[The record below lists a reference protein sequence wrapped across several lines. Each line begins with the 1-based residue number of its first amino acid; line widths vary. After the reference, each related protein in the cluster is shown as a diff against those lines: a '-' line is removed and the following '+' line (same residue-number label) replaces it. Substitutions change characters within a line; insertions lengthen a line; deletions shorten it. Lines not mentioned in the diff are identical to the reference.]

1 MFHYFLYFTCL
12 TSTQLQAENQRCN
25 FMILLIDKLNIFN
38 LFIFISQI
46 STPFSRI
53 KIILKSLIRKVSQIR
68 WLLIYLSE
76 RMAEN
81 SPIVIPYVS
90 QFYLT
95 STAIFFARLPSH
107 RTFSLLLLPFSL
119 SCYLVNFLSPPFHAD
134 IRICPLLYLA
144 FQFDDHKRPRKCS
157 NALKTLEFLS
167 IRLV

>member
-12 TSTQLQAENQRCN
+12 TSTQLQAENQHCN
-25 FMILLIDKLNIFN
+25 VMILLIDKLEIFN

-46 STPFSRI
+46 STPFLRI
-53 KIILKSLIRKVSQIR
+53 KILKSLTRKVSQIR

-107 RTFSLLLLPFSL
+107 RTFSLLFPLLSL